1 MERPQEFKSSRARNA
16 TVSGSEVAASM
27 AATLGQC
34 LRKHG
39 IEETQADEIAL
50 DTLHQVRTMY
60 GGQNLYFPREQ
71 IEKIAARDAEI
82 FERFNSNELSV
93 PEIAQKYEISLQW
106 AYHIIRTV
114 RVKRKAE
121 RDAARQVERATEH
134 ERWKRE
140 N

>member
-1 MERPQEFKSSRARNA
+1 M
-16 TVSGSEVAASM
+16 
-27 AATLGQC
+27 
-34 LRKHG
+34 
-39 IEETQADEIAL
+39 
-50 DTLHQVRTMY
+50 
-60 GGQNLYFPREQ
+60 
-71 IEKIAARDAEI
+71 
-82 FERFNSNELSV
+82 